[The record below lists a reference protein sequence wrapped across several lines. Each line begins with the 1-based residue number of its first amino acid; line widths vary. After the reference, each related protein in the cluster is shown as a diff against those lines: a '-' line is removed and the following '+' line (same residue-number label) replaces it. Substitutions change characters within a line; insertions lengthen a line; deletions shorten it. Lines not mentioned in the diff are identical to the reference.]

1 MRSTSTSKFEE
12 ESNSEDQG
20 DLDSVTG
27 ITVVFYL
34 LIRVFFFIFGSN
46 RLFIS
51 SASHCMLIVSYFRLS
66 TSE

>member
-27 ITVVFYL
+27 ITIVFDL
-34 LIRVFFFIFGSN
+34 LIRVLSIFRSSRSFIC
-46 RLFIS
+46 
-51 SASHCMLIVSYFRLS
+51 SALQCMLIKSYPRLS
-66 TSE
+66 ASG

>member
-27 ITVVFYL
+27 ITIVFDL
-34 LIRVFFFIFGSN
+34 LIRVLSIF
-46 RLFIS
+46 RS
-51 SASHCMLIVSYFRLS
+51 SRSFVNSSLHCMSIGS
-66 TSE
+66 